1 MRLHFVLLKLTFGHR
16 TIRKL
21 KLGPHNLLTQQE
33 VMTDLLE
40 PVSDLHDEQKLL
52 KYLPHVLKYQDDTF
66 QDRNLPVP
74 DLQKTLDKY
83 LKTLEPILNL
93 AQMKRANKVQ
103 GNIFFS
109 SQEEALISFNGPMT
123 TILEC
128 LHEQATKVSLI

>member
-1 MRLHFVLLKLTFGHR
+1 
-16 TIRKL
+16 
-21 KLGPHNLLTQQE
+21 
-33 VMTDLLE
+33 MTDLLE

-93 AQMKRANKVQ
+93 AQMKRAIKVQ
-103 GNIFFS
+103 GNNIVFFRVRRK
-109 SQEEALISFNGPMT
+109 P
-123 TILEC
+123 
-128 LHEQATKVSLI
+128 